1 MNLKEAELLFQ
12 AGALETP
19 VVKQHEQ
26 GDGWTVTLAGTHKL
40 NPMLEAAR
48 GHVRVF
54 KRLDAAVGVL
64 FELGFSEITVVR

>member
-12 AGALETP
+12 AGALKAP
-19 VVKQHEQ
+19 VVKKHEQ
-26 GDGWTVTLAGTHKL
+26 GEGWTVTLAGTHKL

-64 FELGFSEITVVR
+64 FEIGFDQIKVIR

>member
-12 AGALETP
+12 AGALKAP

-26 GDGWTVTLAGTHKL
+26 GEGWTVTLAGTHKL

-64 FELGFSEITVVR
+64 FELGFGEVRIVR